1 MAVSIENLLRK
12 IRTYNPKADLDMVRL
27 AFDFAEKAHAGQ
39 KRTSGEPYF
48 VHPVKAAEILA
59 DMKLPTPI
67 IVAGLLHDVPED
79 TSVTLADIRKNFGED
94 VASMVGGITKL
105 GKIKY
110 RGLDRY
116 IENLRKM
123 FVAMAS
129 DVRVILIKFADRIHN
144 LDTLDA
150 LPPEKRRRIALE
162 SLEIYAPIAN
172 RLGMNEMRTRIEDL
186 AFRHAMPKEYEWV
199 SSLAAKTIKVKKSYI
214 EKVKRV
220 VEDDLRAS
228 NIPFIEIDGRV
239 KHLFSLYKKLLKHER
254 DIVQIHDLVALRVIV
269 PHVGDCYGALG
280 IIHQR
285 WKPLSG
291 RIKDYIAQPKP
302 NGYRSLHTTVFC
314 DAGEIVEFQIR
325 TLQMHEEAERGIAA
339 HWQYDEDGKESAGMD
354 VRSLD
359 WVKEL
364 AERQRHIRDKAAYL
378 ESLESLKIDVFQN
391 RLFVFT
397 PKGDVID
404 LPEGATPVDF
414 AYAIHSQIGDTC
426 VGARVNDQ
434 IVSLESKLNSG
445 DFCEII
451 IDKNRKGPNADWL
464 TFVKT
469 SNARSH
475 IRAQAKSKLTKWL
488 KDMSSGDENDEKKD
502 EPKRRAK

>member
-1 MAVSIENLLRK
+1 MAVTIENLLRK

-27 AFDFAEKAHAGQ
+27 AFDFAEKAHEGQ

-79 TSVTLADIRKNFGED
+79 TKATLADIRKNFGDD

-144 LDTLDA
+144 LETLDA

-199 SSLAAKTIKVKKSYI
+199 STQAANTIKVKKSYI
-214 EKVKRV
+214 EKVRKV
-220 VEDDLRAS
+220 VEEDLKAA
-228 NIPFIEIDGRV
+228 NIPFVEIDGRV
-239 KHLFSLYKKLLKHER
+239 KHLYSLYKKLLKHER

-269 PHVGDCYGALG
+269 PTVGECYGALG

-314 DAGEIVEFQIR
+314 DGGEIVEFQIR
-325 TLQMHEEAERGIAA
+325 TE
-339 HWQYDEDGKESAGMD
+339 HWHYDEDGKASTVVDTQNLE
-354 VRSLD
+354 

-451 IDKNRKGPNADWL
+451 VDKNRKGPNADWL
-464 TFVKT
+464 SFVTT

-488 KDMSSGDENDEKKD
+488 KDMSPGDEDTEKKGD